1 MQVLKE
7 MVQAIGNKLETG
19 EAQVQA
25 CSKRNYSWVISQKL
39 NKIQQ
44 FEQKYRHVGWR
55 QRMFQQ
61 KLEQ

>member
-25 CSKRNYSWVISQKL
+25 CSKRNYIWVISQKL

-44 FEQKYRHVGWR
+44 FAQKYRHVG
-55 QRMFQQ
+55 
-61 KLEQ
+61 